1 MLTDHKA
8 LESWY
13 NEHLDTPS
21 GPLGRRG
28 RWHEVFSRFYL
39 TVEYLPGE
47 DNLLPD
53 VLSRWAYPASQAFAD
68 LTKHGSVQDALD
80 MQALIVEEEE
90 DEKLCMFIPIEGA
103 PLAQGGPEE
112 IEGIFLGAP
121 PTQGGPKRQTKI
133 FL

>member
-28 RWHEVFSRFYL
+28 RCNEVFSRFYL
-39 TVEYLPGE
+39 TVEYLQGE

-53 VLSRWAYPASQAFAD
+53 VLSRWHT
-68 LTKHGSVQDALD
+68 LLHR
-80 MQALIVEEEE
+80 
-90 DEKLCMFIPIEGA
+90 
-103 PLAQGGPEE
+103 PL
-112 IEGIFLGAP
+112 
-121 PTQGGPKRQTKI
+121 QTSRSMG
-133 FL
+133 LSRMH